1 MKTQEMRS
9 RITSGGLDRA
19 FDYLYS
25 EKAPLQRERYEAAV
39 GEFEKLFGAGREVGL
54 FSAPGRTEVGGNHTD
69 HQQGRVLAA
78 AVTLDAVAICA
89 KNDRNVIRIYSEG
102 HGEERINLEKLEI
115 VPAENGTTAAL
126 IRGIVARLYE
136 LDLRF
141 GGFDAYVSSDVLP
154 GSGLSSSAAYEV
166 LVGTI
171 LNGLYNHGK
180 MSPVLIAKVGQFA
193 ENVYFGKPSGL
204 MDQCASAVGDF
215 CLIDFADPGTP
226 VVESIP
232 CWPADYGYALCL
244 IDAGGSH
251 ADLTDEYAAI
261 PQEMCAVAKC
271 LGQDVLG
278 RTSEAEFYTRL
289 GELRGK
295 VSDRALLRA
304 MHFYGDN
311 QRVLR
316 QAAALKE
323 GDFQCF
329 LALVR
334 ESGRSSMDLLQNI
347 YPAHKAEERSV
358 SLALA
363 LCARLLERD
372 GAWRV
377 HGGGF
382 AGTVQAFVP
391 VAGLERF
398 RKEIEKVFGAGACH
412 VLAVR
417 PAGGVPVEA
426 EA

>member
-1 MKTQEMRS
+1 M
-9 RITSGGLDRA
+9 
-19 FDYLYS
+19 
-25 EKAPLQRERYEAAV
+25 
-39 GEFEKLFGAGREVGL
+39 
-54 FSAPGRTEVGGNHTD
+54 
-69 HQQGRVLAA
+69 
-78 AVTLDAVAICA
+78 
-89 KNDRNVIRIYSEG
+89 
-102 HGEERINLEKLEI
+102 
-115 VPAENGTTAAL
+115 
-126 IRGIVARLYE
+126 
-136 LDLRF
+136 
-141 GGFDAYVSSDVLP
+141 
-154 GSGLSSSAAYEV
+154 
-166 LVGTI
+166 
-171 LNGLYNHGK
+171 
-180 MSPVLIAKVGQFA
+180 
-193 ENVYFGKPSGL
+193 
-204 MDQCASAVGDF
+204 
-215 CLIDFADPGTP
+215 
-226 VVESIP
+226 
-232 CWPADYGYALCL
+232 
-244 IDAGGSH
+244 
-251 ADLTDEYAAI
+251 
-261 PQEMCAVAKC
+261 
-271 LGQDVLG
+271 LG

>member
-1 MKTQEMRS
+1 M
-9 RITSGGLDRA
+9 
-19 FDYLYS
+19 
-25 EKAPLQRERYEAAV
+25 
-39 GEFEKLFGAGREVGL
+39 
-54 FSAPGRTEVGGNHTD
+54 
-69 HQQGRVLAA
+69 
-78 AVTLDAVAICA
+78 
-89 KNDRNVIRIYSEG
+89 
-102 HGEERINLEKLEI
+102 
-115 VPAENGTTAAL
+115 
-126 IRGIVARLYE
+126 
-136 LDLRF
+136 
-141 GGFDAYVSSDVLP
+141 
-154 GSGLSSSAAYEV
+154 
-166 LVGTI
+166 
-171 LNGLYNHGK
+171 
-180 MSPVLIAKVGQFA
+180 LIAKVGQFA

-232 CWPADYGYALCL
+232 CRPADYGYALCL

>member
-1 MKTQEMRS
+1 M
-9 RITSGGLDRA
+9 
-19 FDYLYS
+19 
-25 EKAPLQRERYEAAV
+25 P
-39 GEFEKLFGAGREVGL
+39 
-54 FSAPGRTEVGGNHTD
+54 
-69 HQQGRVLAA
+69 
-78 AVTLDAVAICA
+78 
-89 KNDRNVIRIYSEG
+89 
-102 HGEERINLEKLEI
+102 
-115 VPAENGTTAAL
+115 
-126 IRGIVARLYE
+126 
-136 LDLRF
+136 
-141 GGFDAYVSSDVLP
+141 
-154 GSGLSSSAAYEV
+154 
-166 LVGTI
+166 
-171 LNGLYNHGK
+171 
-180 MSPVLIAKVGQFA
+180 PVLIAKVGQFA

-226 VVESIP
+226 VVESIS
-232 CWPADYGYALCL
+232 CRPADYGYALCL

-278 RTSEAEFYTRL
+278 RTSEAEFYARL

-417 PAGGVPVEA
+417 PVGGVPVEA

>member
-1 MKTQEMRS
+1 M
-9 RITSGGLDRA
+9 
-19 FDYLYS
+19 
-25 EKAPLQRERYEAAV
+25 
-39 GEFEKLFGAGREVGL
+39 
-54 FSAPGRTEVGGNHTD
+54 
-69 HQQGRVLAA
+69 
-78 AVTLDAVAICA
+78 
-89 KNDRNVIRIYSEG
+89 
-102 HGEERINLEKLEI
+102 
-115 VPAENGTTAAL
+115 
-126 IRGIVARLYE
+126 
-136 LDLRF
+136 
-141 GGFDAYVSSDVLP
+141 
-154 GSGLSSSAAYEV
+154 
-166 LVGTI
+166 GTI

-232 CWPADYGYALCL
+232 CRPADYGYALCL

-278 RTSEAEFYTRL
+278 RTSEAEFYARL

-391 VAGLERF
+391 VASLERF